1 MIDTHC
7 HIIPN
12 IDDGSR
18 DEECSLRQLLEMDS
32 GGISHAYLTSHYFK
46 GHYEYSREEYLAKLE
61 SLQRAVTAA
70 GAKIKLLPGFE
81 IFLQPNIL
89 QDVQAKNL
97 CLGDSKYILI
107 ESELNGLPPDFH
119 INVYPLLRA
128 GYRPILAHAERYV
141 SIMKHPLEAQSLV
154 ERNLYLQV
162 NSGSLLGQY
171 GEKVK
176 ETAWLLIKY
185 GWAHVLGSD
194 DHTRGPYQSYFDALD
209 AIEAEIDAHTVKL
222 LTETHPA
229 MILEDKIIP
238 YRYVYV
244 DFPSHLSRHKRP
256 HKSRSRWH
264 KLFGKR

>member
-12 IDDGSR
+12 IDDGSK
-18 DEECSLRQLLEMDS
+18 DEESSIRQLLAMDE

-46 GHYEYSREEYLAKLE
+46 GHYEYSREDYLARLDKL
-61 SLQRAVTAA
+61 QDAVSQA
-70 GAKIKLLPGFE
+70 GANIELLPGFE

-89 QDVQAKNL
+89 QDIEAKNL
-97 CLGDSKYILI
+97 CLGASRYILI
-107 ESELNGLPPDFH
+107 ESELNGLPADFH
-119 INVYPLLRA
+119 INLYPLLRA
-128 GYRPILAHAERYV
+128 GYKPILAHAERYV
-141 SIMKHPLEAQSLV
+141 SIMRNPLEAQSLV
-154 ERNLYLQV
+154 DRNVYLQI
-162 NSGSLLGQY
+162 NSGSLMGQY

-185 GWAHVLGSD
+185 GWAHILGSD
-194 DHTRGPYQSYFDALD
+194 DHTRGPYRSYFEALD
-209 AIEAEIDAHTVKL
+209 AIDAEIDAHTATL
-222 LTETHPA
+222 LSKTHPQ
-229 MILEDKIIP
+229 MILADKPIP
-238 YRYVYV
+238 YKYVYV